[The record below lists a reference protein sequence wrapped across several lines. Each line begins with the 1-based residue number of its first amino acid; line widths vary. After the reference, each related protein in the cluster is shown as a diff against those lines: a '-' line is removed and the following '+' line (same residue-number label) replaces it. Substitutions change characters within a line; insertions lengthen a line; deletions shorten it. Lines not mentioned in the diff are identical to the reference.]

1 MIIRVHPLITG
12 VEIHLHFLS
21 GMNHQVGF
29 CKSTIQ
35 QAHPNTG
42 HGGFNCQPQNFFL
55 LVNWDHHLK
64 LKIDF
69 LQVGP
74 IRHEKKVLEPDS
86 LIK

>member
-1 MIIRVHPLITG
+1 
-12 VEIHLHFLS
+12 
-21 GMNHQVGF
+21 
-29 CKSTIQ
+29 
-35 QAHPNTG
+35 
-42 HGGFNCQPQNFFL
+42 L